1 MPIVFFAALA
11 EATVGVGVVVPGVV
25 LMFLAGA
32 YTAEQGGVL
41 PFVFVIAVAGTLIG
55 DMVSYGLGRWG
66 SRRVAGSRFRAT
78 LEMGQALISGH
89 TRWLIPFYHLHSVT
103 RAVGPF
109 GSGALRLP
117 LRVWMPLDFAGAVF
131 SNAVWVGTG
140 AFFGQAV
147 LTERGTL
154 EPHPALR
161 IGIVVAATVWFL
173 LVQQSVGRRL
183 RELRAER
190 VAEKAPAP

>member
-11 EATVGVGVVVPGVV
+11 EATVGVGVVFPGVV

-32 YTAEQGGVL
+32 YTVEQGGAL
-41 PFVFVIAVAGTLIG
+41 PLVFVIAVAGTLIG
-55 DMVSYGLGRWG
+55 DTVSYGLGRWG
-66 SRRVAGSRFRAT
+66 SRWVVGSRFRAMLEVGQT
-78 LEMGQALISGH
+78 LIHGH

-109 GSGALRLP
+109 GSGTLRLP
-117 LRVWMPLDFAGAVF
+117 LRIWMPLDFAGAVF

-140 AFFGQAV
+140 AVLGQAV

-161 IGIVVAATVWFL
+161 IGVVVAATVWFL
-173 LVQQSVGRRL
+173 LVQRSVGRRL

-190 VAEKAPAP
+190 VADEAPVP